1 MATIIRQAY
10 IDKIEKYLGKE
21 TIIVLVGQ
29 RRVGK
34 SYMMKTV
41 RDQKASN
48 PDNNIIYIDKEKR
61 EFDSIRNYQDLN
73 QYIDEHFVASKHNY
87 ILIDE
92 IQDITEFER
101 SIRSFRTEPNTDI
114 IITGSNAKMLSNE
127 LSTLIGGRYKEIYIQ
142 SLSYKEFLVFHQLPD
157 NDDSLA
163 KYIQYGGLP
172 GLAKIGLEED
182 DAREYQMDIFHT
194 VLLKNV
200 IMRNRIR
207 NVPFL
212 ENLVRF
218 LADNTGK
225 LISAN
230 SIAKYMKS
238 QGESITSTVIINYI
252 SFLCEAYILHKVN
265 RFDIH
270 GKRIFETNDKF
281 YFEDNGIRNA
291 LAGGTREGDIE
302 KVIENI
308 IYQHLIRL
316 GYQVYVGQLQAGEI
330 DFVCTKPD
338 GQRIYVQASYIIAD
352 MATREREFGNLRA
365 INDNYPKYVISMTP
379 LLTRNDDNGITHLH
393 LRKFLKEGLSGTRC
407 KSTKFQTDM
416 QIILRK
422 RPSLPLLKQI
432 KKKRAYLVRANTE
445 TFANFANEK

>member
-127 LSTLIGGRYKEIYIQ
+127 LSTLIGGRYKEIYLQ
-142 SLSYKEFLVFHQLPD
+142 SLSYEEFLVFHQLPD

-330 DFVCTKPD
+330 DFACTKPD

-393 LRKFLKEGLSGTRC
+393 LRKFLKEGL
-407 KSTKFQTDM
+407 
-416 QIILRK
+416 
-422 RPSLPLLKQI
+422 
-432 KKKRAYLVRANTE
+432 
-445 TFANFANEK
+445 

>member
-34 SYMMKTV
+34 SYMMKIV

-48 PDNNIIYIDKEKR
+48 PVNNIIYIDKEKR

-142 SLSYKEFLVFHQLPD
+142 SLSYEKFLVFHQLPD

-393 LRKFLKEGLSGTRC
+393 LRKFLKEG
-407 KSTKFQTDM
+407 F
-416 QIILRK
+416 
-422 RPSLPLLKQI
+422 
-432 KKKRAYLVRANTE
+432 
-445 TFANFANEK
+445 

>member
-1 MATIIRQAY
+1 MATIIRQSY
-10 IDKIEKYLGKE
+10 IDKIERYLGKE

-34 SYMMKTV
+34 SCMMKMI
-41 RDQKASN
+41 RDRKKADDS
-48 PDNNIIYIDKEKR
+48 NNIIFIDKEKR
-61 EFDSIRNYQDLN
+61 EFDNIQTYQDLN
-73 QYIDEHFVASKHNY
+73 DYIGEHFQSDKHNY

-92 IQDITEFER
+92 IQDIKEFER
-101 SIRSFRTEPNTDI
+101 SIRSYRTEPNTDI
-114 IITGSNAKMLSNE
+114 IITGSNARMLSNE

-142 SLSYKEFLVFHQLPD
+142 SLSYNEFLEFHQLSD
-157 NDDSLA
+157 NDEALA
-163 KYIQYGGLP
+163 LYILYGGLP

-182 DAREYQMDIFHT
+182 DAREYQMDIYHT
-194 VLLKNV
+194 VLLKDV
-200 IMRNRIR
+200 IMRNQIR

-238 QGESITSTVIINYI
+238 QGESITSTAIINYI

-265 RFDIH
+265 RYDIH

-291 LAGGTREGDIE
+291 IAGGTREGDIE

-308 IYQHLIRL
+308 IYQNLIRL

-330 DFVCTKPD
+330 DFVCTKP
-338 GQRIYVQASYIIAD
+338 GGERIYVQASYIIAD
-352 MATREREFGNLRA
+352 DATREREFGNLRA
-365 INDNYPKYVISMTP
+365 IKDNYPKYVISMTP
-379 LLTRNDDNGITHLH
+379 LLTKNDNGGITHLH
-393 LRKFLKEGLSGTRC
+393 LRKFLTEG
-407 KSTKFQTDM
+407 
-416 QIILRK
+416 I
-422 RPSLPLLKQI
+422 
-432 KKKRAYLVRANTE
+432 
-445 TFANFANEK
+445 

>member
-142 SLSYKEFLVFHQLPD
+142 SLSYEEFLVFHQLPD

-200 IMRNRIR
+200 IMRNQIR

-270 GKRIFETNDKF
+270 GKRIFETNNKF

-393 LRKFLKEGLSGTRC
+393 LRKFLKEGL
-407 KSTKFQTDM
+407 
-416 QIILRK
+416 
-422 RPSLPLLKQI
+422 
-432 KKKRAYLVRANTE
+432 
-445 TFANFANEK
+445 

>member
-1 MATIIRQAY
+1 MATIIRQSY
-10 IDKIEKYLGKE
+10 TDKIEKYLGKE

-34 SYMMKTV
+34 SCMMKMI
-41 RDQKASN
+41 RDRKKADDS
-48 PDNNIIYIDKEKR
+48 NNIIFIDKEKR
-61 EFDSIRNYQDLN
+61 EFDNIQTYQDLN
-73 QYIDEHFVASKHNY
+73 DYIGEHFLSDKHNY

-92 IQDITEFER
+92 IQDIREFER
-101 SIRSFRTEPNTDI
+101 SIRSYRTEPNTDI
-114 IITGSNAKMLSNE
+114 IITGSNARMLSNE

-142 SLSYKEFLVFHQLPD
+142 SLSYNEFLEFHQLSD
-157 NDDSLA
+157 NDEALA
-163 KYIQYGGLP
+163 LYILYGGLP

-182 DAREYQMDIFHT
+182 DAREYQMDIYHT
-194 VLLKNV
+194 VLLKDV
-200 IMRNRIR
+200 IMRNQIR

-238 QGESITSTVIINYI
+238 QGESITSTAIINYI

-265 RFDIH
+265 RYDIH

-291 LAGGTREGDIE
+291 IAGGTREGDIE

-308 IYQHLIRL
+308 IYQNLIRL

-330 DFVCTKPD
+330 DFVCTKP
-338 GQRIYVQASYIIAD
+338 GGERIYVQASYIIAD
-352 MATREREFGNLRA
+352 DATREREFGNLRA
-365 INDNYPKYVISMTP
+365 IKDNYPKYVISMTP
-379 LLTRNDDNGITHLH
+379 LLTKNDDDGITHLH
-393 LRKFLKEGLSGTRC
+393 LRKFLTEG
-407 KSTKFQTDM
+407 
-416 QIILRK
+416 I
-422 RPSLPLLKQI
+422 
-432 KKKRAYLVRANTE
+432 
-445 TFANFANEK
+445 

>member
-34 SYMMKTV
+34 SYMMKTI

-61 EFDSIRNYQDLN
+61 EFDSIRDYQDLN
-73 QYIDEHFVASKHNY
+73 QYIDEHFDANKHNY

-92 IQDITEFER
+92 IQDIKEFER

-142 SLSYKEFLVFHQLPD
+142 SLSYEEFLIFHQLPD
-157 NDDSLA
+157 NDESLA
-163 KYIQYGGLP
+163 KYIQFGGLP

-194 VLLKNV
+194 VLLKDV
-200 IMRNRIR
+200 IMRNQIR

-308 IYQHLIRL
+308 VYQHLVRL

-365 INDNYPKYVISMTP
+365 IKDNYPKYVISMTP

-393 LRKFLKEGLSGTRC
+393 LRKFLKEG
-407 KSTKFQTDM
+407 F
-416 QIILRK
+416 
-422 RPSLPLLKQI
+422 
-432 KKKRAYLVRANTE
+432 
-445 TFANFANEK
+445 

>member
-1 MATIIRQAY
+1 MATIIRQSY

-34 SYMMKTV
+34 SYMMKMI
-41 RDQKASN
+41 RDRKKA
-48 PDNNIIYIDKEKR
+48 DDCNNIIFIDKEKR
-61 EFDSIRNYQDLN
+61 EFDNIQTYQDLN
-73 QYIDEHFVASKHNY
+73 DYIGEHFLSDKHNY

-92 IQDITEFER
+92 IQDIREFER
-101 SIRSFRTEPNTDI
+101 SIRSYRTEPNTDI
-114 IITGSNAKMLSNE
+114 IITGSNARMLSNE

-142 SLSYKEFLVFHQLPD
+142 SLSYNEFLEFHQLSD
-157 NDDSLA
+157 NDEALA
-163 KYIQYGGLP
+163 LYIQYGGLP
-172 GLAKIGLEED
+172 ALAKIGLEED
-182 DAREYQMDIFHT
+182 DAREYQMDIYHT
-194 VLLKNV
+194 VLLKDV
-200 IMRNRIR
+200 IMRNQIR

-230 SIAKYMKS
+230 SISKYMKS
-238 QGESITSTVIINYI
+238 QGESIASAAITNYI

-265 RFDIH
+265 RYDIH

-291 LAGGTREGDIE
+291 IAGGTREGDIE

-330 DFVCTKPD
+330 DFVCTKP
-338 GQRIYVQASYIIAD
+338 GSERIYVQASYIIYD
-352 MATREREFGNLRA
+352 DATREREFGNLRA
-365 INDNYPKYVISMTP
+365 IKDNYPKYVISMTP
-379 LLTRNDDNGITHLH
+379 LLTKNDDDGITHLH
-393 LRKFLKEGLSGTRC
+393 LRKFLTEG
-407 KSTKFQTDM
+407 
-416 QIILRK
+416 I
-422 RPSLPLLKQI
+422 
-432 KKKRAYLVRANTE
+432 
-445 TFANFANEK
+445 

>member
-101 SIRSFRTEPNTDI
+101 SIQSFRTEPNTDI

-142 SLSYKEFLVFHQLPD
+142 SLSYEEFLVFHQLPD

-194 VLLKNV
+194 VLLKDV

-270 GKRIFETNDKF
+270 GKRILETNDKF

-302 KVIENI
+302 KAIENI

-393 LRKFLKEGLSGTRC
+393 IRKFLKEGL
-407 KSTKFQTDM
+407 
-416 QIILRK
+416 
-422 RPSLPLLKQI
+422 
-432 KKKRAYLVRANTE
+432 
-445 TFANFANEK
+445 

>member
-142 SLSYKEFLVFHQLPD
+142 SLSYEEFLVFHQLPD

-291 LAGGTREGDIE
+291 LAGGTKEGDIE

-330 DFVCTKPD
+330 DFACTKPD

-393 LRKFLKEGLSGTRC
+393 LRKFLKEG
-407 KSTKFQTDM
+407 F
-416 QIILRK
+416 
-422 RPSLPLLKQI
+422 
-432 KKKRAYLVRANTE
+432 
-445 TFANFANEK
+445 